1 VGEVRKRIG
10 ELLTQNAGPAPAIQ
24 DSLHEEFRQGRLDK
38 PSYDALINEIERY
51 ISEEAD
57 TEWSTE
63 QTPGNAVG
71 LTAVPLLD
79 DHPTN
84 PHGVPEPAHDDAPG
98 EPPAALE
105 PGATLRD
112 RFVLVSRIDAGSMGE
127 IYKAVDLRRKE
138 AGAKEPWVAIKIIST
153 PFARYPHALKAL
165 QQEAANAQRL
175 AHPNVVRVFDF
186 DRHGDHF
193 YITMEL
199 LEGESLVRTLD
210 RQRFEGSQLE
220 KGLGIIEGVAA
231 GLAHAHSR
239 GVIHADVKPGN
250 VFVTRDGQAKLLDFG
265 IARATEEVDDDSESS
280 IVGAH
285 TPAYASCE
293 VLEGQEPTFKDDLF
307 SLACLAYRI
316 IGGHRAFPGSTAL
329 KAESKGCE
337 PEPLSELGP
346 DRWEVLRRAMAFR
359 RADRPADVASFIEA
373 FFRPTA
379 DMPAVHR
386 SVVDE
391 PVTVVWSMFQ
401 RPRAT
406 LWLGGACVL
415 ALGIWLVQMQLS
427 TPSDF
432 PGANAL
438 TPPFG
443 QQEPVVRASNPSTV
457 GPSPDELVAGPAPAE
472 PSQPDG
478 DALATAEANALA
490 LRVAALARSAN
501 ERMDRGSLIE
511 PADASAKFYLQE
523 LRGLDADAAESIAVA
538 DRLTGLI
545 IMKAALA
552 VSAGDFKS
560 AERWLAEAEELDAGE
575 EIIAGLRA
583 DIADARATAAAR
595 QRSLAAAAREQ
606 ALAAATA
613 PPPVARRPA
622 PSPAAPTATA
632 TVVSAA
638 GDERVEPA
646 QSSAA
651 RPTTEPVPD
660 SGSAPAADASASP
673 VAATNAPDAADD
685 ASLSEAGLVALSEL
699 EFSKFIEP
707 SFPRRLAN
715 RGKSGWV
722 AVSFRVD
729 LFGKTRDIEVVESE
743 PQGLFEPAAVKAVEK
758 WRFEPSL
765 EDGLPVERRT
775 QVKLVFEPS

>member
-1 VGEVRKRIG
+1 
-10 ELLTQNAGPAPAIQ
+10 
-24 DSLHEEFRQGRLDK
+24 
-38 PSYDALINEIERY
+38 
-51 ISEEAD
+51 
-57 TEWSTE
+57 
-63 QTPGNAVG
+63 
-71 LTAVPLLD
+71 
-79 DHPTN
+79 
-84 PHGVPEPAHDDAPG
+84 
-98 EPPAALE
+98 
-105 PGATLRD
+105 
-112 RFVLVSRIDAGSMGE
+112 M
-127 IYKAVDLRRKE
+127 
-138 AGAKEPWVAIKIIST
+138 
-153 PFARYPHALKAL
+153 
-165 QQEAANAQRL
+165 
-175 AHPNVVRVFDF
+175 
-186 DRHGDHF
+186 
-193 YITMEL
+193 
-199 LEGESLVRTLD
+199 
-210 RQRFEGSQLE
+210 
-220 KGLGIIEGVAA
+220 
-231 GLAHAHSR
+231 
-239 GVIHADVKPGN
+239 IHADVKPGN

-337 PEPLSELGP
+337 PEPLSALGP

-359 RADRPADVASFIEA
+359 RADRPADVASFIDA
-373 FFRPTA
+373 FLRPTA
-379 DMPAVHR
+379 DMPAVRR

-391 PVTVVWSMFQ
+391 PATALWSMFQ

-415 ALGIWLVQMQLS
+415 ALGVWLVQMQLS

-432 PGANAL
+432 PGANTVA
-438 TPPFG
+438 PPFG
-443 QQEPVVRASNPSTV
+443 QTEPVVRASDPSTV
-457 GPSPDELVAGPAPAE
+457 GPSPDDLVADSSPDQPAQ
-472 PSQPDG
+472 S
-478 DALATAEANALA
+478 DALAAAEDNELA
-490 LRVAALARSAN
+490 LRIAALARSAN

-511 PADASAKFYLQE
+511 PADASAKFYLEE

-560 AERWLAEAEELDAGE
+560 AERWLAEAEDLDAGE

-606 ALAAATA
+606 ALAAAAA

-622 PSPAAPTATA
+622 PSPAAQTATA

-638 GDERVEPA
+638 DDERVEPA
-646 QSSAA
+646 QPSAA
-651 RPTTEPVPD
+651 RPATEPVPD
-660 SGSAPAADASASP
+660 SGSAPAASEASTA
-673 VAATNAPDAADD
+673 AATSAPDAAGD

-743 PQGLFEPAAVKAVEK
+743 PQGLFEQAAVTAVEK

>member
-1 VGEVRKRIG
+1 
-10 ELLTQNAGPAPAIQ
+10 
-24 DSLHEEFRQGRLDK
+24 
-38 PSYDALINEIERY
+38 
-51 ISEEAD
+51 
-57 TEWSTE
+57 
-63 QTPGNAVG
+63 
-71 LTAVPLLD
+71 
-79 DHPTN
+79 
-84 PHGVPEPAHDDAPG
+84 VPEPAQDGAPG
-98 EPPAALE
+98 EPPATLE

-112 RFVLVSRIDAGSMGE
+112 RCVLVSRIDAGSMGE

-153 PFARYPHALKAL
+153 PFARYPHALQAL

-199 LEGESLVRTLD
+199 LEGESLVRVLD
-210 RQRFEGSQLE
+210 RQRFEGSRLE
-220 KGLGIIEGVAA
+220 KGLSIVEGVAA

-265 IARATEEVDDDSESS
+265 IARATEEADNESESS
-280 IVGAH
+280 IIGAH

-293 VLEGQEPTFKDDLF
+293 VLEGQEPTFQDDLF

-316 IGGHRAFPGSTAL
+316 IGGQRAFPGSTAL
-329 KAESKGCE
+329 KAESKGYE
-337 PEPLSELGP
+337 PEPLSQLGP
-346 DRWEVLRRAMAFR
+346 HRWEVLRRAMAFR
-359 RADRPADVASFIEA
+359 RAHRPADVASFIDA
-373 FFRPTA
+373 FFGPTA
-379 DMPAVHR
+379 DMPAV
-386 SVVDE
+386 SMSTADE
-391 PVTVVWSMFQ
+391 PATALWSMLQ

-406 LWLGGACVL
+406 LWLGGASVL
-415 ALGIWLVQMQLS
+415 ALGIWLVQMQPS
-427 TPSDF
+427 TPGNF
-432 PGANAL
+432 PDANIVGTAVEE
-438 TPPFG
+438 
-443 QQEPVVRASNPSTV
+443 QKPVMRASDPSTV
-457 GPSPDELVAGPAPAE
+457 GPSSDELVPGAPPAE
-472 PSQPDG
+472 PAQADG
-478 DALATAEANALA
+478 NALATANENALA
-490 LRVAALARSAN
+490 SRVAALANSAN
-501 ERMDRGSLIE
+501 ESMDRGSLIE

-523 LRGLDADAAESIAVA
+523 LRDLDANAAEIPAVA

-552 VSAGDFKS
+552 VSAGDFTA
-560 AERWLAEAEELDAGE
+560 AERWLTEAEDLNAGE

-583 DIADARATAAAR
+583 DIVDARATAAAR
-595 QRSLAAAAREQ
+595 QRSLAAAARKQ
-606 ALAAATA
+606 ALAAAA
-613 PPPVARRPA
+613 ASPPAAQQPA
-622 PSPAAPTATA
+622 PSPAARTATA
-632 TVVSAA
+632 PVASAA
-638 GDERVEPA
+638 ADERVKPA
-646 QSSAA
+646 QPSAA
-651 RPTTEPVPD
+651 RPATRPVPD
-660 SGSAPAADASASP
+660 ASGAPAADASASP
-673 VAATNAPDAADD
+673 AAVAQSAAQAASETATAAATSAPDAAGD

-699 EFSKFIEP
+699 QFSKFIEP

-743 PQGLFEPAAVKAVEK
+743 PPGLFEPAAVKAVEK
-758 WRFEPSL
+758 WRFEPAL